1 MIGLFS
7 IITGKRCVPPRPF
20 NRGGEQDA
28 VYIGWSRDG
37 FSFQR
42 SPVRAEAFLP
52 MSETYHA
59 WNFQNVQSVGGGF
72 LTTRDQLR
80 FFVGARSGDCSGAP
94 TCTDPLRGRWDGN
107 GTTGSATMRRDG
119 FASITPA
126 TPGTDGVF
134 ITPPL
139 LFGNDDVGGKGVF
152 LFVNLKA
159 PSAGALM
166 SVELLIDGKV
176 SKVSKPLAQVDSTL
190 LKVEWADQATAAGTA
205 AAVLGAWPAA
215 SQPQL
220 RFKLHGDASLFSFW
234 LTHDGTC
241 GTSGG
246 PVAGGGLGFEGAWDR
261 PRGNGRC
268 GVH

>member
-1 MIGLFS
+1 VIGLFS

-37 FSFQR
+37 FNFQR

-52 MSETYHA
+52 MSTTYQA

-72 LTTRDQLR
+72 LTTDNQLR
-80 FFVGARSGDCSGAP
+80 FFVGARSGNCTGAR
-94 TCTDPLRGRWDGN
+94 TCTDPLHGRWDGN

-119 FASITPA
+119 FASISPA
-126 TPGTDGVF
+126 GTNGVL
-134 ITPPL
+134 TTQPL
-139 LFGNDDVGGKGVF
+139 LFGNHASSSGKDVF

-159 PSAGALM
+159 ASASASM
-166 SVELLIDGKV
+166 SVELLVGGKV
-176 SKVSKPLAQVDSTL
+176 SKVSKPLGKVDSTL
-190 LKVEWADQATAAGTA
+190 IKVEWANQLTPAEASALA
-205 AAVLGAWPAA
+205 LGSWPT
-215 SQPQL
+215 SPTQL

-234 LTHDGTC
+234 LTHDGIC

-246 PVAGGGLGFEGAWDR
+246 PVAGGGRGFEGAWDH
-261 PRGNGRC
+261 PHSNGQC
-268 GVH
+268 GSNS